1 MDQTHG
7 RILSIQPDGTRAIVE
22 VETTNFCARCST
34 GKGCGAGLFGNDRG
48 PRQFDAPV
56 IGRLELRA
64 GDEVRIE
71 LAPQSVLHAALIV
84 YGVPLVAALLM
95 SGVAY
100 LVGMSDWGAVLTVL
114 VGIAAGAYIG
124 RQRLRR
130 SNCLRQFTPAITQ
143 RLAGAE

>member
-1 MDQTHG
+1 MDKTRG
-7 RILSIQPDGTRAIVE
+7 RILSIQPDGTRATVE
-22 VETTNFCARCST
+22 VETANFCARCST

-56 IGRLELRA
+56 IGHLELRA

-71 LAPQSVLHAALIV
+71 LAPQSVLQAALIV
-84 YGVPLVAALLM
+84 YGMPLAAALLM

-100 LVGMSDWGAVLTVL
+100 LVGMADGEAVLAVL

-124 RQRLRR
+124 RRRLQR
-130 SNCLRQFTPAITQ
+130 SHCLRQFTPAITQ
-143 RLAGAE
+143 RLAGAG